1 MDRGPDA
8 QARARHGRLLRG
20 AAAARLARPRGA
32 HGLLAATSCSSDA
45 IVLGSAPAAARRPAH
60 DVWPLRR
67 QGSRHLR
74 PRPQQVARAR
84 RRPPRLAG
92 AMLRS
97 GVRRAVPR
105 GVSGQP
111 AAAAPGQPRAL
122 LVPCG
127 SHQGGTPQRRNHP
140 RFGQDR
146 SPSTACGPR
155 RQAQRHAHEL
165 ALMLAANYPPPVRV
179 GCQFFFFS
187 LDSGLCSQSLSH
199 PFSYFYY

>member
-1 MDRGPDA
+1 MSPARPVRKDRFRLIDTCDAKAHVEAPHLDRGPDA

-32 HGLLAATSCSSDA
+32 HGLLAATSSDA
-45 IVLGSAPAAARRPAH
+45 IVLGGAPAAARRPAH

-105 GVSGQP
+105 GVSGQS
-111 AAAAPGQPRAL
+111 AAAAGQPRVVSTMGPTREAL
-122 LVPCG
+122 LSEEIIHALGKTVLHRQPVDRG
-127 SHQGGTPQRRNHP
+127 ARHSATPTNW
-140 RFGQDR
+140 
-146 SPSTACGPR
+146 
-155 RQAQRHAHEL
+155 L
-165 ALMLAANYPPPVRV
+165 
-179 GCQFFFFS
+179 
-187 LDSGLCSQSLSH
+187 
-199 PFSYFYY
+199 